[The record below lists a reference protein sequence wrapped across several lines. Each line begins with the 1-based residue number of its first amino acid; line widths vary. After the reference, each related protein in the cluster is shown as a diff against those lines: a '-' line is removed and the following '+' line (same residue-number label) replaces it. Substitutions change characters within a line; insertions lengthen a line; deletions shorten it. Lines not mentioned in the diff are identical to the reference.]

1 MVLSDYEI
9 ARRCG
14 FELKAPIDG
23 NSFLDFITAF
33 ATDALDENFVPLVSP
48 FDHRLVSKRQVGN
61 ESVPIISYG
70 LSSYGYDIR
79 VANEFLLHSP
89 ISQYGIGNVVAD
101 PKKANNIEYIRLKP
115 DEEGRI
121 IIPPYGFVLC
131 NSVETIAVNRDLLVI
146 CIGKSTY
153 ARLGLIVNVTP
164 LEPEWRGQIT
174 IEISNTTPTPVAVY
188 PNEGIAQLV
197 FFQGS
202 HECLTSYLDRRGK
215 YQNQQ
220 GVTIARV

>member
-14 FELKAPIDG
+14 FEIKSPSGDKVGLAYHREGLSD
-23 NSFLDFITAF
+23 D
-33 ATDALDENFVPLVSP
+33 FVPLISP
-48 FDHRLVSKRQVGN
+48 FEHRLINQRLTVKPEPV
-61 ESVPIISYG
+61 ISYG

-89 ISQYGIGNVVAD
+89 ISQYGVGNVVAD